1 MMIDHQSSDE
11 PRVLDPSFLDAID
24 LPTYRLLEQAGQ
36 LDAPSYSFEQH
47 LRARLLQQAGG
58 PSAVE
63 RHPVT
68 MPTYTLPFDARQSQV
83 ASQAPRRRLLSR
95 TRARVGSVVAAAV
108 LVLGG
113 AGVYQHAN
121 GPAPVSA
128 QTLLRNAAAALPVA
142 TDQVFHRTEVTRDLG
157 PTGYPVTVR
166 DTWTQ
171 LDASGDVT
179 RQAIDESTT
188 SGVLMRRI
196 VLDGAQLHEYDAVY
210 NVATNSTISAGSPST
225 ADHDPYGV
233 PEMRRI
239 LASAQQ
245 STAAKVQLL
254 PEQTLDGHQVQ
265 VVKVVSPPEK
275 KGVDGPQPVP
285 NGYLNSYVLLYVD
298 PASYGIRG
306 MDTYVIDG
314 RGASVLKLTMRTES
328 SATLAPSAVPAAT
341 FAFNPPASATVAV
354 PPPATATPS
363 DALPISVSQ
372 TLAIQG
378 APSLFLAGNPDGLK
392 LQELTRQ
399 DIAQTTGNTID
410 TLTVAGT
417 YVYSRYLAA
426 HKNASLDASLEI
438 TVFNGGPKG
447 PAAVAAAPRPVTQTY
462 WNSGSNGREIGTSV
476 RTMNLT
482 IAGKPVTAAFDIS
495 TGCTSCGP
503 ALSYQANG
511 TTVNIWGRGLDE
523 SGFLSAIAALQDGQS
538 NPSLVASL
546 QTELSDALAHPVCS
560 PVMAVCNSDAG

>member
-1 MMIDHQSSDE
+1 MIDHPSTNDPRESD
-11 PRVLDPSFLDAID
+11 PAFTDARDVLAC
-24 LPTYRLLEQAGQ
+24 RLLEQAGR
-36 LDAPSYSFEQH
+36 LDAPAPGFQQQ
-47 LRARLLQQAGG
+47 LRARLQLQAGAHIAG
-58 PSAVE
+58 E
-63 RHPVT
+63 RIAT
-68 MPTYTLPFDARQSQV
+68 MPVYALARAGRQSLQEPR
-83 ASQAPRRRLLSR
+83 ARTPRRGWFWNP
-95 TRARVGSVVAAAV
+95 RARVTSVVAAAV

-113 AGVYQHAN
+113 VGVYQHAN

-128 QTLLRNAAAALPVA
+128 QTLLRNVAAALPSA

-171 LDASGDVT
+171 LNASGDVT

-188 SGVLMRRI
+188 SGILMRRI
-196 VLDGAQLHEYDAVY
+196 VLDGSQLHEYDAVN
-210 NVATNSTISAGSPST
+210 NVVTNTAISAGSTAT

-233 PEMRRI
+233 PEMRQI
-239 LASAQQ
+239 VASARQ
-245 STAAKVQLL
+245 STTARVQML
-254 PEQTLDGHQVQ
+254 PEQTLDGRKMQ
-265 VVKVVSPPEK
+265 VVKVVSVPGK
-275 KGVDGPQPVP
+275 GPQSTL
-285 NGYLNSYVLLYVD
+285 NGYGSSYLLLYIDSATYVVF
-298 PASYGIRG
+298 GV
-306 MDTYVIDG
+306 DTYVIDG
-314 RGASVLKLTMRTES
+314 RGHTAVKVSMRTEL
-328 SATLAPSAVPAAT
+328 SATLAPTAVPADT

-354 PPPATATPS
+354 QPRPNARHSA
-363 DALPISVSQ
+363 ARPISVAQ
-372 TLAIQG
+372 GVAIQG
-378 APSLFLAGNPDGLK
+378 APALFLAGDPDGLK

-410 TLTVAGT
+410 TLTIAGT

-426 HKNASLDASLEI
+426 HKNSSLDASLEI
-438 TVFNGGPKG
+438 TVFDGGPKG

-462 WNSGSNGREIGTSV
+462 WNSGSNGREIRTSV

-546 QTELSDALAHPVCS
+546 QTELTEALAHPICS
-560 PVMAVCNSDAG
+560 PVMAVCSSDSR